1 MLMVNCAT
9 VIVSCLIKIIPVY
22 EVFIIGRVL
31 SGVITGIWS
40 TTVPLFLKEIAPP
53 KYRGFA
59 MGLSQQMITVGVGA
73 CFSFGLLIPDV
84 TQADG
89 SIRWENAEDK
99 QVLWRI
105 FFIIPA
111 LVAVVQLL
119 LLLFVFNLENPG
131 YMCSNNN
138 SSYDSFISKMID
150 MKSNGKI
157 NDSEGNITDISSIIR
172 RRKLIYFTCT

>member
-1 MLMVNCAT
+1 
-9 VIVSCLIKIIPVY
+9 
-22 EVFIIGRVL
+22 
-31 SGVITGIWS
+31 
-40 TTVPLFLKEIAPP
+40 
-53 KYRGFA
+53 
-59 MGLSQQMITVGVGA
+59 MGLSQQMITVGVGV

-131 YMCSNNN
+131 YMSSNLN

-150 MKSNGKI
+150 
-157 NDSEGNITDISSIIR
+157 TV
-172 RRKLIYFTCT
+172 F